1 MSRRLI
7 GFGIVLIGYL
17 AVCFSVHLV
26 LYKSTL
32 ELSSYRTMIA
42 SVPARIHDPMSQYEV
57 QHLSSQVAEIEFGG
71 DLRALGL
78 SFVAQPL
85 TDYLE
90 PTTFDMSASLALLN
104 DGRLRAAQVKFDS
117 LSSKIGIA
125 YARRLQ
131 LLRTLSR
138 IAGAVG
144 LLLLLIF
151 VWLWRR
157 SKGQWSHEIGM
168 VSEEPSDQTFSSF
181 AAYLQSVVEEEV
193 KFSGHRASLSC
204 KGFDLEHL
212 PATVREAAELIAEQ
226 LVRNSI
232 EHGGRPAEQRLLAGK
247 TDYISIRV
255 TIEEHDESWLLSAW
269 DNGEGLDGAAILQQA
284 ISLNLIDQTA
294 ADALAPEQRIRLI
307 FLPGFSSRE
316 TAISVAE
323 NDKPLSQLR
332 ELVKRQRVPC
342 HCTTDSASIANSR
355 CASRSYKRDRV

>member
-1 MSRRLI
+1 M
-7 GFGIVLIGYL
+7 FGMVLISYL
-17 AVCFSVHLV
+17 AVCFSVHLA

-42 SVPARIHDPMSQYEV
+42 SIPGRIRDPMSQDDV
-57 QHLSSQVAEIEFGG
+57 RHLSSQIAKIEFGG

-78 SFVAQPL
+78 NFVTQPL
-85 TDYLE
+85 AAYLK

-138 IAGAVG
+138 IAGAAG
-144 LLLLLIF
+144 LLLLSIF
-151 VWLWRR
+151 AWLWYR
-157 SKGQWSHEIGM
+157 SRGQLSHEIAM
-168 VSEEPSDQTFSSF
+168 VSEEPSDQIFSSF

-204 KGFDLEHL
+204 QGFDLEHL
-212 PATVREAAELIAEQ
+212 PVAVGETAELIAEQ

-247 TDYISIRV
+247 DDYISIRV
-255 TIEEHDESWLLSAW
+255 TIEEHDTNWLLSVW
-269 DNGEGLDGAAILQQA
+269 DNGEGLDGVAILQQA
-284 ISLNLIDQTA
+284 VSLNLIDQTA
-294 ADALAPEQRIRLI
+294 AEALAPEQRIRLI

-316 TAISVAE
+316 NNRETAISVAE
-323 NDKPLSQLR
+323 NDKPLSELR
-332 ELVKRQRVPC
+332 ELAKRQNGAMLVQNRF
-342 HCTTDSASIANSR
+342 
-355 CASRSYKRDRV
+355 RDYCQLSVRFSKL